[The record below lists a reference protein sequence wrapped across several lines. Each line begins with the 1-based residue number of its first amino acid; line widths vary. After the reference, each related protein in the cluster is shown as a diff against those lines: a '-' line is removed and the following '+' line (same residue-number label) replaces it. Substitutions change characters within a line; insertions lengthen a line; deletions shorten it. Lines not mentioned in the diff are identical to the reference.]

1 MDRIPPIA
9 ARSRFEPPLA
19 PARLARVSRERREQ
33 SSEERRKPPARQPP
47 GKQPGADDEGDGA
60 PHIDVH
66 A

>member
-9 ARSRFEPPLA
+9 PRSRFEPPLA

-33 SSEERRKPPARQPP
+33 SSDEGRKPPPRRPP
-47 GKQPGADDEGDGA
+47 GEQSGPDDEGGGA